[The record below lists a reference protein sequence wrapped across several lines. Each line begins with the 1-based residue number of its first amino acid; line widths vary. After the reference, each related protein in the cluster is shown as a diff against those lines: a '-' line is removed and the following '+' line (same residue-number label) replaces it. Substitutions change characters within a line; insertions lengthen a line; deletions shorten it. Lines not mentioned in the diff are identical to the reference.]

1 MELGISWLTQLTNF
15 NIKLIKPYVI
25 INSVG
30 LFFKMNLEKIIKY
43 SGYLS
48 SGLFMLIG
56 FIVSF
61 EVISRYIFNAPTIWV
76 NEISRFLQI
85 WATYL
90 ALTYSFHKNDFIRI
104 TVIYDRLGQ
113 SGKKI
118 LDFIS
123 MLFILFFSSFVV
135 YYGWLIAYD
144 SLKVGRT
151 SSTILDVPS
160 FLTELAIPLCFF
172 LLVIRV
178 SIEIVRK
185 LGLLI
190 K

>member
-1 MELGISWLTQLTNF
+1 MTLD
-15 NIKLIKPYVI
+15 
-25 INSVG
+25 
-30 LFFKMNLEKIIKY
+30 NLIKY
-43 SGYLS
+43 SGYLAS
-48 SGLFMLIG
+48 ALFILIG

-61 EVISRYIFNAPTIWV
+61 EVISRYVFNAPTVWV

-104 TVIYDRLGQ
+104 TVIYDRLGK

-123 MLFILFFSSFVV
+123 IIFILFFSSFVI

-144 SLKVGRT
+144 SYQVGRT

-172 LLVIRV
+172 LLILRVI
-178 SIEIVRK
+178 IEFVRYVRSF
-185 LGLLI
+185 LNI
-190 K
+190 